1 MPGGEG
7 GSSATLHRAGNR
19 IRALVRPLLGPTL
32 SGFEFRDRPLCES
45 GDPELV
51 PVHGAG

>member
-7 GSSATLHRAGNR
+7 GSSATLH
-19 IRALVRPLLGPTL
+19 RALVRPLLGPTL